1 MPANTSSKNP
11 AGRREPRKSRPSGSC
26 SRQTNPPHPATSA
39 AALPPARPEPRS
51 TTPANV
57 TGRAVD
63 AASPARAAAPTFPDP
78 ARSAA
83 DGIPATAHSLQ
94 APARPRWRGGREG
107 RGSRAGLAESSL
119 PRGRLPPCSRARRA
133 PRADPRRPHH
143 RRSGPSPAA
152 ASGDGEGGEI
162 RGGRR
167 RRRGLGF
174 RPPVALEEA
183 TRGGGPVVTGWSA
196 LS

>member
-1 MPANTSSKNP
+1 MMASPPPPTASK
-11 AGRREPRKSRPSGSC
+11 RRR
-26 SRQTNPPHPATSA
+26 
-39 AALPPARPEPRS
+39 
-51 TTPANV
+51 
-57 TGRAVD
+57 GRAGEED
-63 AASPARAAAPTFPDP
+63 GK
-78 ARSAA
+78 A
-83 DGIPATAHSLQ
+83 DRDSQ
-94 APARPRWRGGREG
+94 AD
-107 RGSRAGLAESSL
+107 LAETSP

-143 RRSGPSPAA
+143 RRCGPSPAA

-183 TRGGGPVVTGWSA
+183 TRGGGGITHFLIHIHTPA
-196 LS
+196 YFLLLSFLMIYLPSKNGKGPDNTTP